1 MECSDPHTQVKSRVD
16 CRLPHYPCYDEKKN
30 RCYSIDGREVLN
42 PVGDV
47 LRDTMKLAKRAYD
60 LGWRDIL
67 GLPLPSSPVRRQADE
82 ELAERIDAYG
92 PTLLN
97 MVPSGFARRT
107 RPWGPYL
114 APPIQ
119 VAGPQAALTQ
129 MRNPIIRASEGGPL
143 PPRFYNPEDLEEQ
156 IRTGRQTVGEYLR
169 MGHQT
174 LMRGYDMIQHALRPR
189 RYTYEIPRRPRLQ
202 RLPSEEL
209 GGKIGRARKYQSRHK
224 RSYRRKHR
232 RKHHKT
238 RSKLRLRR
246 KHPLSRKKRKRKY
259 RRSRKR

>member
-1 MECSDPHTQVKSRVD
+1 MMK
-16 CRLPHYPCYDEKKN
+16 KKN
-30 RCYSIDGREVLN
+30 RCYSIDGREVLD

-47 LRDTMKLAKRAYD
+47 VRTTLNIAKRAYD
-60 LGWRDIL
+60 LGWRNIL
-67 GLPLPSSPVRRQADE
+67 DQPLPSSPVRIRADK
-82 ELAERIDAYG
+82 ELAERINAYG

-129 MRNPIIRASEGGPL
+129 MRHPIIRASEGGPL
-143 PPRFYNPEDLEEQ
+143 PPRFYNPEDLEAQ
-156 IRTGRQTVGEYLR
+156 IRTGRQTVEEYLR
-169 MGHQT
+169 RGRQT
-174 LMRGYDMIQHALRPR
+174 LRRGYDMIQHALRPR

-202 RLPSEEL
+202 RLPSEEF
-209 GGKIGRARKYQSRHK
+209 GGKIGRLRNYCNCNSKRRSR
-224 RSYRRKHR
+224 RRKHR